1 MVLSGGVMRKFL
13 VFAFLLSGM
22 LYLGS
27 CGLSEDT
34 VAKVGGKSISAEE
47 FKQQLSRRY
56 SQRTS
61 YADVDSLGKV
71 NILNNMILQELK
83 ASAARSAGLDK
94 DEAFVSELKMQKSR
108 ILGNRYFER
117 VIVDKMF
124 PEEEL
129 RAEFDKSK
137 EEVKA
142 SHVLIAYKGAQRS
155 SATRTKDEAQKL
167 ASDISKRSQKGEDI
181 GKLAEKYSDDGSA
194 KQNRGDLGYFT
205 WGRMVGAFQ
214 EVAFAMEIGSVSDP
228 VETPFGFHVIKV
240 LDHRESPNFK
250 AENYE
255 KEKINIKR
263 KLYFTKKD
271 TGMAMWNRHS
281 ESVREKYGYSA
292 DQESIAKVV
301 EVAKTNTVKLDMDT
315 FSEEDKNLVLAK
327 WSGGKLAL
335 KDVFAFYGKRF
346 NALAPRLGTLETFE
360 KEVENA
366 ALQDLIIL
374 DAQKTGIADEIDVA
388 VQITDMEN
396 SKLATLIEKQEVTD
410 KADPTEEEMLAHYQ
424 EHSAEYVN
432 PEELE
437 LWEIYVTKEGLAK
450 SIAKKAR
457 SGQNFEKLAKKYSED
472 KYYKNKSG
480 YLGYKQLKR
489 RGEVSKK
496 AFELGPNKVG
506 GPITYR
512 SGWAIFKTGKLKEK
526 TIRSFEDSQT
536 QIKNK
541 LRTTKM
547 KELRTSWEATM
558 RKKYSVKINTDLVEK
573 I

>member
-1 MVLSGGVMRKFL
+1 MRKFL

-22 LYLGS
+22 LYLSS

-34 VAKVGGKSISAEE
+34 VAKVDGKSISAED

-56 SQRTS
+56 SPKAS
-61 YADVDSLGKV
+61 YADVDSAGKM
-71 NILNNMILQELK
+71 NILNNMILLELK
-83 ASAARSAGLDK
+83 AAAARDAGLDE
-94 DEAFVSELKMQKSR
+94 DEAFVSEFKMQKSR

-124 PEEEL
+124 PEEEI

-142 SHVLIAYKGAQRS
+142 SHVLIAYKEAQRS
-155 SATRTKDEAQKL
+155 TATRTKEEAQKL
-167 ASDISKRSQKGEDI
+167 AADIAKRAQNGEDI
-181 GKLAEKYSDDGSA
+181 AKLAEKYSDDGSA
-194 KQNRGDLGYFT
+194 KQNKGDLGYFT

-214 EVAFAMEIGSVSDP
+214 DVAFTMDPGTVSEP

-240 LDHRESPNFK
+240 IDHRDNPKFN
-250 AENYE
+250 ADNYE

-263 KLYFTKKD
+263 KLYFTQKD
-271 TGMAMWNRHS
+271 SGMAMWNRHTK
-281 ESVREKYGYSA
+281 SVREKYGYSTN
-292 DQESIAKVV
+292 DENIAKVV
-301 EVAKTNTVKLDMDT
+301 EVAKANTIKLDKDS
-315 FSEEDKNLVLAK
+315 FSDDDKNLVLAK

-335 KDVFAFYGKRF
+335 KDIFAFYGKRF
-346 NALAPRLGTLETFE
+346 NSLAPRLSTLETFE

-374 DAQKTGIADEIDVA
+374 DAEKIGISKEADISA
-388 VQITDMEN
+388 QLKDMEN
-396 SKLATLIEKQEVTD
+396 LKLASLIENQEVKD
-410 KADPTEEEMLAHYQ
+410 KADPSEEEMRAHYQ
-424 EHSAEYVN
+424 EHSDEYVN
-432 PEELE
+432 PAEIE
-437 LWEIYVTKEGLAK
+437 LWEIYVTKESLAK

-457 SGQNFEKLAKKYSED
+457 AGQDFEKLAKKYSED
-472 KYYKNKSG
+472 KYYKNKKG
-480 YLGYKQLKR
+480 YLGFKQEKR
-489 RGEVSKK
+489 RGAVSKK
-496 AFELGPNKVG
+496 AFELGPNKIG

-536 QIKNK
+536 QIKNRVRNLK
-541 LRTTKM
+541 I
-547 KELRTSWEATM
+547 KELRSSWEDAI
-558 RKKYSVKINTDLVEK
+558 RKKYSVKINTELVEK